1 MKKRIL
7 CYGDSNTWGYDA
19 FTDGRFPDEVRW
31 TGQLASFLGQEY
43 TVIEEGLCGRTTVFE
58 DPLNEGMSGL
68 SYLYPCMM
76 SHSPL
81 DFMVVMLGT
90 NDCKARFGL
99 TPRNIACGMKRLLIK
114 AQQIPAWR
122 ETPRIL
128 LVAPGPIE
136 PECEM
141 SFVGEEMGICSER
154 SKGVAKE
161 YRKIADEPHVD
172 FLDAGDFV
180 KMNTLDYMHLDKDS
194 HGILGQKIGE
204 YIKNKEKENE
214 KIHMY

>member
-19 FTDGRFPDEVRW
+19 YTDGRFEEEARW
-31 TGQLASFLGQEY
+31 TGRLGKVLGDEY
-43 TVIEEGLCGRTTVFE
+43 TVIEEGLCGRTTVFD

-81 DFMVVMLGT
+81 DLLIVMLGT
-90 NDCKARFGL
+90 NDCKGRFSL
-99 TPRNIACGMKRLLIK
+99 TPRNIACGMKRLLLK

-122 ETPRIL
+122 EKPHIL
-128 LVAPGPIE
+128 LIAPGAIR

-141 SFVGEEMGICSER
+141 SPVGAEMGICAQR
-154 SKGVAKE
+154 SSKL
-161 YRKIADEPHVD
+161 ADEYKVIAQEIGVD
-172 FLDAGDFV
+172 FIDAGIFV
-180 KMNTLDYMHLDKDS
+180 KMNKLDYMHLDQES
-194 HGILGQKIGE
+194 HCLLA
-204 YIKNKEKENE
+204 E
-214 KIHMY
+214 KINEYVKEHDV